1 MGGRGRLH
9 GADERRL
16 ILELVE
22 EATDNGARLAK
33 ACALLDIDAR
43 TVQRWHSKDGEGDGR
58 HGPKTPPANKL
69 SATERKQVIAIAT
82 SPEFRDAS
90 PKQIV
95 PRLADQGQYIASEST
110 FFRVLREEQMIKH
123 RENARPKTNHRP
135 RELVATGRN
144 QTWSWD
150 ITYLK
155 SNVRGMFF
163 YLYMILDVWS
173 RKVVG
178 WEVHES
184 ESSDL
189 AAELVA
195 ESVKKE
201 DADDSQLH
209 LHSDNGSPMKGAT
222 LMATLERLGVVPSF
236 SRPHVSDDNPFSEAL
251 YRTLKYRPEFPSR
264 PFESL
269 EEARTW
275 VACFVAWYNDEHL
288 HSAIGF
294 VTPSERHDA
303 RDIEI
308 LAQRK
313 RVYEEARGRHPERWT
328 TNTRNWERIDEVVLN
343 PDEYRVMSTQLAKQE
358 AA

>member
-1 MGGRGRLH
+1 LGGRGRLH
-9 GADERRL
+9 RPDERRL
-16 ILELVE
+16 ILDLLN
-22 EATDNGARLAK
+22 EATESGARLAK
-33 ACALLDIDAR
+33 ACDILNIDAR
-43 TVQRWHSKDGEGDGR
+43 TVQRWQSKGDEDGR

-69 SATERKQVIAIAT
+69 SAKERKEVIAVAT
-82 SPEFRDAS
+82 SPGFRDVS

-95 PRLADQGQYIASEST
+95 PRLADQGRYIASEST
-110 FFRVLREEQMIKH
+110 FFRVLREEDMMKH

-135 RELVATGRN
+135 RELVATGPR
-144 QTWSWD
+144 QVWSWD

-184 ESSDL
+184 ENADL

-195 ESVKKE
+195 KSVKE
-201 DADDSQLH
+201 EGADDSQLY

-222 LMATLERLGVVPSF
+222 LLATLERLGVVPSF

-264 PFESL
+264 PFVSI
-269 EEARTW
+269 EEARVW
-275 VACFVAWYNDEHL
+275 VARFVAWYNGEHL
-288 HSAIGF
+288 HSAISF
-294 VTPSERHDA
+294 VAPSDRHEG
-303 RDIEI
+303 RDVEI
-308 LAQRK
+308 LAERK
-313 RVYEEARGRHPERWT
+313 RVYEEARRRHPERWSM
-328 TNTRNWERIDEVVLN
+328 NTRNWNRIETVVLN
-343 PDEYRVMSTQLAKQE
+343 PDDYRIMSTQLAKQE